1 MKIKKIELI
10 YFIAIGLLLL
20 KNILQLSTLIDINS
34 SNHFFD
40 VLTFLAYILL
50 LIKITYK
57 ENIKHLI
64 VYSIII
70 ILALIAY
77 INSKMTEYLT
87 LVLIVIA
94 TKDIDV
100 KNVIKFAF
108 IFWALALF
116 IHIFTYLLMMI
127 FNPSSII
134 ITQRGDINRYS
145 FFFGHPNSFAA
156 VVAWTNIMYLYLK
169 YEKIN
174 LLDYIITILISVF
187 IYLVPNSRTSAIL
200 LLFFVLLI
208 FLFKKNNKV
217 VKKIGKVSI
226 PLTAIVMYIFI
237 FNYYNYPIIA
247 KIDEA
252 LNARIIQA
260 LAIYENYGITL
271 LGMYIPLGQE
281 MKILYKY
288 GLTSL
293 TIDSAYYS
301 LLFNYGI
308 INTVI
313 FLIIYTKLCLKR
325 DIKEKKVLFLVIWAL
340 YAVTETLA
348 LNPLLCF
355 PLLFATELI
364 RKEGKK

>member
-1 MKIKKIELI
+1 
-10 YFIAIGLLLL
+10 
-20 KNILQLSTLIDINS
+20 
-34 SNHFFD
+34 
-40 VLTFLAYILL
+40 
-50 LIKITYK
+50 
-57 ENIKHLI
+57 
-64 VYSIII
+64 
-70 ILALIAY
+70 
-77 INSKMTEYLT
+77 
-87 LVLIVIA
+87 
-94 TKDIDV
+94 
-100 KNVIKFAF
+100 
-108 IFWALALF
+108 
-116 IHIFTYLLMMI
+116 
-127 FNPSSII
+127 
-134 ITQRGDINRYS
+134 
-145 FFFGHPNSFAA
+145 
-156 VVAWTNIMYLYLK
+156 
-169 YEKIN
+169 
-174 LLDYIITILISVF
+174 
-187 IYLVPNSRTSAIL
+187 
-200 LLFFVLLI
+200 
-208 FLFKKNNKV
+208 
-217 VKKIGKVSI
+217 
-226 PLTAIVMYIFI
+226 MYIFI